1 MNRTTMLRNETEAS
15 MSCPSTR
22 AFGFPRVP
30 GRAPAL
36 LLALAGSATAFAQA
50 TALPPAANSA
60 PASSPV
66 PAVQLTL
73 AQALRTAL
81 AQNPRVQQSL
91 LAVAESQEDRRAAA
105 AALLP
110 TVAAEAY
117 GQRNKYNLDALMGM
131 AQPNG
136 PQVVGPFNWSQVGLE
151 ARAPIFDLSLWK
163 RWKAASYA
171 EDSVRAQG
179 RAVREEI
186 AALVVG
192 QYLRALR
199 AAASVDA
206 SQSRVDLAGALATLA
221 ENQQKQGVGT
231 KLDTLR
237 AKVQL
242 QTERQRLIQAQTQ
255 RLTALAG
262 LGKLL
267 DLKPG
272 TPIELQDTLAAPAL
286 PELDFQAAYQAG
298 LSQRPELAA
307 LDAREKAAESLRQ
320 AAQGLRLPSIVA
332 SGSYASTALQS
343 EPRATTYQVAVGVK
357 VPLFTGGLVSAQVA
371 KAKSEQAR
379 VQEARR
385 DVRSQVGLEVQVAQA
400 EQDAARHEVEVADLA
415 VSLSQEALT
424 QARHRFEAGV
434 SNNIEVIN
442 AQDELARAN
451 DNQISALYRLNQARA
466 DLARAMGQIEKLYLA
481 AADRP

>member
-1 MNRTTMLRNETEAS
+1 MNRPSNDRTQTEAS
-15 MSCPSTR
+15 MPCPSTR
-22 AFGFPRVP
+22 FSGIPGAP
-30 GRAPAL
+30 GRGPAL
-36 LLALAGSATAFAQA
+36 LLALLAAGTVQAQA
-50 TALPPAANSA
+50 
-60 PASSPV
+60 PV
-66 PAVQLTL
+66 PAPAVASPAASVHLTL
-73 AQALRTAL
+73 PQALRIAL
-81 AQNPRVQQSL
+81 DQNPRVQQSL
-91 LAVAESQEDRRAAA
+91 LAIAESQDDRRSAA
-105 AALLP
+105 AALMP
-110 TVAAEAY
+110 TVAAQAY

-131 AQPNG
+131 PQPHG
-136 PQVVGPFNWSQVGLE
+136 PEVVGPFNWGQVGVE
-151 ARAPIFDLSLWK
+151 AQVSLFDLSLWK
-163 RWKAASYA
+163 RWKASRYA
-171 EDSVRAQG
+171 EASARAQG
-179 RAVREEI
+179 RAVREQV

-199 AAASVDA
+199 AAASVNA

-237 AKVQL
+237 AQVQL

-272 TPIELQDTLAAPAL
+272 TAIELQDTLAAPSL
-286 PELDFQAAYQAG
+286 PPLSFEAAYQSG
-298 LSQRPELAA
+298 LRQRPELAA
-307 LDAREKAAESLRQ
+307 LDAREKAAASLRQ
-320 AAQGLRLPSIVA
+320 AAQGLRMPSVVA
-332 SGSYASTALQS
+332 TGSYASTGLQS
-343 EPRATTYQVAVGVK
+343 QAWVPTYQVSLGVK
-357 VPLFTGGLVSAQVA
+357 VPLFTGGRVSAQIS
-371 KAKSEQAR
+371 KAKSEQAS

-385 DVRSQVGLEVQVAQA
+385 DVRAQVGLEIQVAQA
-400 EQDAARHEVEVADLA
+400 ELDAARHEVEVADLA

-451 DNQISALYRLNQARA
+451 DNQISALYRLNQSRA
-466 DLARAMGQIEKLYLA
+466 DLALAMGQLESLYT
-481 AADRP
+481 R